1 MFSNF
6 LILNKSSDLYKQIF
20 NKNYVTPNKNLFFE
34 NENYIIVGTNYY
46 EAKVKALKLI
56 SESFFIGSGFNSYTN
71 YNNHEYPNLVGRP
84 HSTYFGIFAEYG
96 LLGFIFLILLLCFTF
111 KKSLYLNESNLS
123 LLMICIFLIIDG
135 VNTDLLFT
143 KIFWIFFAF
152 VSYKMYRVVE

>member
-71 YNNHEYPNLVGRP
+71 YNNHEYPKRTN
-84 HSTYFGIFAEYG
+84 Y
-96 LLGFIFLILLLCFTF
+96 
-111 KKSLYLNESNLS
+111 N
-123 LLMICIFLIIDG
+123 
-135 VNTDLLFT
+135 
-143 KIFWIFFAF
+143 
-152 VSYKMYRVVE
+152 